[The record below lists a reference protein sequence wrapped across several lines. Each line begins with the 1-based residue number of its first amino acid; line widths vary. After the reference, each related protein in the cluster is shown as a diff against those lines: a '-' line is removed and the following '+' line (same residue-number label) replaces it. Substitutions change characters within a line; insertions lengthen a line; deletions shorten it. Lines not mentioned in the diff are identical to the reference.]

1 MAIEGPERLA
11 GLLAETRFVEALLSL
26 LEDVRDERLDTSHPF
41 DEVTTGLE
49 LCDRLAVDLL
59 DTLGLG
65 FAFGVFLL
73 ESIDGFEQRAGLD
86 DDREVFCQGDSH

>member
-1 MAIEGPERLA
+1 
-11 GLLAETRFVEALLSL
+11 
-26 LEDVRDERLDTSHPF
+26 
-41 DEVTTGLE
+41 VTTSLE

-65 FAFGVFLL
+65 LGFGVFLL